1 MFRTGVSTT
10 APEGLRWTSITV
22 PPGCEVNQISV
33 GPTGL
38 VWAVLWNG
46 RALVRAGVTRESPTG
61 NVLYSPSAQF
71 FLKIN
76 CNEMR
81 KQLTYCDSL
90 TNLSSYRPLFCYLPL

>member
-10 APEGLRWTSITV
+10 APEGLRWTAIPV
-22 PPGCEVNQISV
+22 PSGCEVNQISV

-61 NVLYSPSAQF
+61 NVMLCSESAGF
-71 FLKIN
+71 FPFFFN
-76 CNEMR
+76 
-81 KQLTYCDSL
+81 
-90 TNLSSYRPLFCYLPL
+90 

>member
-10 APEGLRWTSITV
+10 APEGLRWTAISV
-22 PPGCEVNQISV
+22 PSGCEVNQISV

-61 NVLYSPSAQF
+61 NAMLCSES
-71 FLKIN
+71 
-76 CNEMR
+76 
-81 KQLTYCDSL
+81 T
-90 TNLSSYRPLFCYLPL
+90 